1 MSAYLIAV
9 GIYIVVKAFQLMFPR
24 EMGDR
29 LVPVIGLVG
38 GVLDAMGGDG
48 WGPIVTTSLVG
59 RGHEPKKV
67 IGSTGVTEFLVT
79 STISIVGVI
88 AAPFG
93 ALVVKRLPVRPLM
106 VGVAITIIAT
116 SIYRF
121 F

>member
-1 MSAYLIAV
+1 MS
-9 GIYIVVKAFQLMFPR
+9 
-24 EMGDR
+24 
-29 LVPVIGLVG
+29 
-38 GVLDAMGGDG
+38 
-48 WGPIVTTSLVG
+48 
-59 RGHEPKKV
+59 KKV